1 MTCRRSIADALPIP
15 PQRRRLRLS
24 RQRRALGARSNQIS
38 CKRQT
43 AGKRAKQAR
52 NPIASARDRA
62 LQSRI
67 YRPIRNG
74 ARRSMF
80 QSSPYRFDFFFYFQ
94 LLAFHRRQPHNV
106 RGRPFGF
113 MLDFQIQIPVLRVQ
127 FAKPRFESHESISYW
142 LASRSLAPI
151 GARVSLLCFQTVIFE
166 YCAEN

>member
-67 YRPIRNG
+67 YRPITQRG
-74 ARRSMF
+74 AAINVSIVALSLRFLLLFSTF
-80 QSSPYRFDFFFYFQ
+80 GVSSPTT
-94 LLAFHRRQPHNV
+94 A
-106 RGRPFGF
+106 
-113 MLDFQIQIPVLRVQ
+113 
-127 FAKPRFESHESISYW
+127 
-142 LASRSLAPI
+142 
-151 GARVSLLCFQTVIFE
+151 
-166 YCAEN
+166 